1 MLMKKRNPLSKTNH
15 NFHYN
20 YKYPELP
27 LTRENEGMKCKI
39 SSFLVGDSWVSGAVV
54 NLLSNNETSSGP
66 FSGGTYN
73 GSNLRFNNKSQ
84 SIAANQLCS

>member
-1 MLMKKRNPLSKTNH
+1 MSFYDSMVQDSTLN
-15 NFHYN
+15 
-20 YKYPELP
+20 
-27 LTRENEGMKCKI
+27 LTKVGFNSRENLSNIEI

-73 GSNLRFNNKSQ
+73 GSNFRFNNKSQ
-84 SIAANQLCS
+84 SIAANQLCSLIILC

>member
-1 MLMKKRNPLSKTNH
+1 
-15 NFHYN
+15 
-20 YKYPELP
+20 
-27 LTRENEGMKCKI
+27 MKCKI